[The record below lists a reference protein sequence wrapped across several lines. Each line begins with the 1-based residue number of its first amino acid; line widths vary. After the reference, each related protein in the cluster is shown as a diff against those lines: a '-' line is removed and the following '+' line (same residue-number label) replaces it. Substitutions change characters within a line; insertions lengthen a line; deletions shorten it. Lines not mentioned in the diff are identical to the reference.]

1 MYKILFLKK
10 SKTKE
15 EGKGK
20 RRELVG
26 WEKEGWE
33 GKGKIAKERKRKVER
48 EKQK

>member
-1 MYKILFLKK
+1 MILFIQIQ
-10 SKTKE
+10 E

-20 RRELVG
+20 RRELEG

-33 GKGKIAKERKRKVER
+33 GKGKIAKEGKRKVER